1 MPYIEV
7 RIAGTE
13 LAEEQLERLS
23 AGITNIMADTLGKKR
38 SLVAVSVETIPP
50 QRWFIAGSNM
60 AGQPQATA
68 FVSARITQGTNTEA
82 QKAAALNGLFQLLG
96 NVLGIMAE
104 ASYVVLDEIPATDWG
119 YGGYSQASRKAAFRR
134 DAQGNIDTGH
144 YLRRAHQLRVN
155 CMYQVWRKLFRF
167 MGMVPT
173 AAQFL
178 SAKSNTVARQ

>member
-23 AGITNIMADTLGKKR
+23 AGITNIMADTLGKQR
-38 SLVAVSVETIPP
+38 SLVAISVETIPP

-60 AGQPQATA
+60 TGGDQATA

-82 QKAAALNGLFQLLG
+82 QKAAALNELFQLLG
-96 NVLGIMAE
+96 NVLGSMAA

-119 YGGYSQASRKAAFRR
+119 YGGYSQASRKAAVRR
-134 DAQGNIDTGH
+134 DAQGSIDTGH
-144 YLRRAHQLRVN
+144 YLRHARQLRAD
-155 CMYQVWRKLFRF
+155 CLYRIWGKLFRF
-167 MGMVPT
+167 MGIASP
-173 AAQFL
+173 QWL
-178 SAKSNTVARQ
+178 